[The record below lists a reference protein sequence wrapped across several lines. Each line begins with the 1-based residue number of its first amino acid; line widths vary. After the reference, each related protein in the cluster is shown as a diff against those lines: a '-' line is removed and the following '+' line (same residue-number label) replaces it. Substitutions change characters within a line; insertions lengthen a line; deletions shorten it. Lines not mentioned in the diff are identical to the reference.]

1 VGSGYKRNLCR
12 GRITSQFDL
21 LTLSNPF
28 SPRWQAF
35 LSFEIATISIWFGD
49 YFESFDL
56 RSFIM
61 VTTSFQNSSTT
72 SHIVSS
78 RNCMNRSI
86 SLAAVSLAFML
97 ASNTFA
103 AITQPQRITKTTLT
117 GTNGTFSEAHYG
129 YENLLSVQ
137 ASTVG
142 DLQTEFFSYKSNF
155 QNVAASVIA
164 RDTTLNFAAPAYVPA
179 DGLYESPYTLT
190 FGGSNLH
197 STWRFAYDG
206 GAVSGATPGDNSF
219 ISQTQV
225 VRNGQL
231 HAALVFHGGGSGG
244 VSAGG
249 TFNSTVV
256 MAGLWGASG
265 TGNAGSV
272 EYSYNSA
279 YYNIQSN
286 FYFDGVNT
294 TFTVGTNAYVTTP
307 DGEGNNPTIQMMLI
321 GDVVIPAP
329 GAAALIGLAGL
340 VVGRRRRN

>member
-1 VGSGYKRNLCR
+1 
-12 GRITSQFDL
+12 
-21 LTLSNPF
+21 
-28 SPRWQAF
+28 
-35 LSFEIATISIWFGD
+35 
-49 YFESFDL
+49 
-56 RSFIM
+56 M
-61 VTTSFQNSSTT
+61 VTTSFQSSSTT

-78 RNCMNRSI
+78 CNCMNRSI
-86 SLAAVSLAFML
+86 SIAAASLAFML

-103 AITQPQRITKTTLT
+103 VITQPQRITNTTLT
-117 GTNGTFSEAHYG
+117 GTNGTFSDAHYS
-129 YENLLSVQ
+129 YQNLLSVQ

-142 DLQTEFFSYKSNF
+142 DFQTEFFSYKSNF
-155 QNVAASVIA
+155 QNVSASVIA
-164 RDTTLNFAAPAYVPA
+164 GDTTLNFAAPAYVAA

-206 GAVSGATPGDNSF
+206 GAVSGATPGNDSF

-231 HAALVFHGGGSGG
+231 HAALVFNGGGSGG
-244 VSAGG
+244 ASEGG
-249 TFNSTVV
+249 TFISTVV
-256 MAGLWGASG
+256 MAGLWSATG
-265 TGNAGSV
+265 TGAGSV

-294 TFTVGTNAYVTTP
+294 TFTVGTNNYATTV
-307 DGEGNNPTIQMMLI
+307 DGEGNNPTIQMLLI
-321 GDVVIPAP
+321 GDVVVPSP

-340 VVGRRRRN
+340 VANRRRRN

>member
-1 VGSGYKRNLCR
+1 
-12 GRITSQFDL
+12 
-21 LTLSNPF
+21 
-28 SPRWQAF
+28 
-35 LSFEIATISIWFGD
+35 
-49 YFESFDL
+49 
-56 RSFIM
+56 M

-78 RNCMNRSI
+78 CNCMNRSI
-86 SLAAVSLAFML
+86 SIAAASLAFML

-103 AITQPQRITKTTLT
+103 VITQPQRITNTTLT
-117 GTNGTFSEAHYG
+117 GTNGTFSNAQYR

-137 ASTVG
+137 ASTIG
-142 DLQTEFFSYKSNF
+142 DVQTEFFSYKSNF
-155 QNVAASVIA
+155 QNVSASVIA
-164 RDTTLNFAAPAYVPA
+164 GDATLNFAAPAYVAA

-206 GAVSGATPGDNSF
+206 GAVSGATPGNDSF

-231 HAALVFHGGGSGG
+231 HAALVFNGGGSGG
-244 VSAGG
+244 ASEGG
-249 TFNSTVV
+249 TFISTVV
-256 MAGLWGASG
+256 MAGLWSATG
-265 TGNAGSV
+265 TGAGSV

-279 YYNIQSN
+279 YYNIQNN
-286 FYFDGVNT
+286 FTFDGVNT
-294 TFTVGTNAYVTTP
+294 TFTVGTNAYVTTL

-321 GDVVIPAP
+321 GDVVVPSP

-340 VVGRRRRN
+340 VSSRRRRN

>member
-1 VGSGYKRNLCR
+1 
-12 GRITSQFDL
+12 
-21 LTLSNPF
+21 
-28 SPRWQAF
+28 
-35 LSFEIATISIWFGD
+35 
-49 YFESFDL
+49 
-56 RSFIM
+56 M

-78 RNCMNRSI
+78 CNCMNRSI
-86 SLAAVSLAFML
+86 SIAAASLAFML

-103 AITQPQRITKTTLT
+103 VITQPQRITNTTLT
-117 GTNGTFSEAHYG
+117 GTNGTFSNAQYR

-137 ASTVG
+137 ASTIG
-142 DLQTEFFSYKSNF
+142 DVQTEFFSYKSNF
-155 QNVAASVIA
+155 QNVSASVIA
-164 RDTTLNFAAPAYVPA
+164 GDTTLNFAAPAYVAA

-206 GAVSGATPGDNSF
+206 GAVSGATPGNDSF

-231 HAALVFHGGGSGG
+231 HAALVFNGGGSGG
-244 VSAGG
+244 ASEGG
-249 TFNSTVV
+249 TFISTVV
-256 MAGLWGASG
+256 MAGLWSATG
-265 TGNAGSV
+265 TGAGSV

-279 YYNIQSN
+279 YYNIQNN
-286 FYFDGVNT
+286 FTFDGVNT
-294 TFTVGTNAYVTTP
+294 TFTVGTNAYVTTL

-321 GDVVIPAP
+321 GDVVVPSP

-340 VVGRRRRN
+340 VSSRRRRN

>member
-1 VGSGYKRNLCR
+1 M
-12 GRITSQFDL
+12 F
-21 LTLSNPF
+21 
-28 SPRWQAF
+28 
-35 LSFEIATISIWFGD
+35 
-49 YFESFDL
+49 
-56 RSFIM
+56 
-61 VTTSFQNSSTT
+61 TTSFQNSSTT

-78 RNCMNRSI
+78 CNCMNRSI
-86 SLAAVSLAFML
+86 SIAAASLAFML

-103 AITQPQRITKTTLT
+103 VITQPQRITNTTLT
-117 GTNGTFSEAHYG
+117 GTNGTFSNAQYR

-137 ASTVG
+137 ASTIG
-142 DLQTEFFSYKSNF
+142 DVQTEFFSYKSNF
-155 QNVAASVIA
+155 QNVSASVIA
-164 RDTTLNFAAPAYVPA
+164 GDTTLNFGAPAYVAA

-231 HAALVFHGGGSGG
+231 HAALVFNGGGSGG
-244 VSAGG
+244 VSEGG
-249 TFNSTVV
+249 TFISTVV
-256 MAGLWGASG
+256 MAGLWSATG
-265 TGNAGSV
+265 TGAGSV

-279 YYNIQSN
+279 YYNIQNN
-286 FYFDGVNT
+286 FTFDGVNT
-294 TFTVGTNAYVTTP
+294 TFTVGTNAYVTTL

-321 GDVVIPAP
+321 GDVVVPAP

-340 VVGRRRRN
+340 VANRRRRN

>member
-1 VGSGYKRNLCR
+1 
-12 GRITSQFDL
+12 
-21 LTLSNPF
+21 
-28 SPRWQAF
+28 
-35 LSFEIATISIWFGD
+35 
-49 YFESFDL
+49 
-56 RSFIM
+56 M

-78 RNCMNRSI
+78 CNCMNRSI
-86 SLAAVSLAFML
+86 SIAAASLAFML

-103 AITQPQRITKTTLT
+103 VITQPQRITNTTLT
-117 GTNGTFSEAHYG
+117 GTNGTFSNAQYR

-137 ASTVG
+137 ASTIG
-142 DLQTEFFSYKSNF
+142 DVQTEFFSYKSNF
-155 QNVAASVIA
+155 QNVSASVIA
-164 RDTTLNFAAPAYVPA
+164 GDTTLNFAAPAYVAA

-206 GAVSGATPGDNSF
+206 GAVSGATPGNDSF

-231 HAALVFHGGGSGG
+231 HAALVFTGGGSGG
-244 VSAGG
+244 VSEGG

-256 MAGLWGASG
+256 MAGLWSATG
-265 TGNAGSV
+265 TGAGSV

-279 YYNIQSN
+279 YYNIQNN
-286 FYFDGVNT
+286 FTFDGVNT
-294 TFTVGTNAYVTTP
+294 TFTVGTNAYVTTL

-321 GDVVIPAP
+321 GDVVVPSP

-340 VVGRRRRN
+340 VANRRRRN

>member
-1 VGSGYKRNLCR
+1 
-12 GRITSQFDL
+12 
-21 LTLSNPF
+21 
-28 SPRWQAF
+28 
-35 LSFEIATISIWFGD
+35 
-49 YFESFDL
+49 
-56 RSFIM
+56 M

-78 RNCMNRSI
+78 CNCMNRSI
-86 SLAAVSLAFML
+86 SLAAASLAFML

-103 AITQPQRITKTTLT
+103 VITQPQRITRTTLT
-117 GTNGTFSEAHYG
+117 GTNGTFGSAHYG

-137 ASTVG
+137 ASVVG
-142 DLQTEFFSYKSNF
+142 DVQTEFFSYKSNF
-155 QNVAASVIA
+155 QNVSASVIA
-164 RDTTLNFAAPAYVPA
+164 GDATLNFSEPAYVPA

-190 FGGSNLH
+190 FGGSNLN

-206 GAVSGATPGDNSF
+206 GAVSGATPGNDSF

-231 HAALVFHGGGSGG
+231 HAALVFIGGGAGG
-244 VSAGG
+244 VSEGG

-256 MAGLWGASG
+256 MAGLWSASG
-265 TGNAGSV
+265 TGAGSV

-279 YYNIQSN
+279 YYSIENN
-286 FYFDGVNT
+286 FTYDGVNT
-294 TFTVGTNAYVTTP
+294 TFTVGTNAYVTTL

-321 GDVVIPAP
+321 GDVVVPAP

>member
-1 VGSGYKRNLCR
+1 
-12 GRITSQFDL
+12 
-21 LTLSNPF
+21 
-28 SPRWQAF
+28 
-35 LSFEIATISIWFGD
+35 
-49 YFESFDL
+49 
-56 RSFIM
+56 M

-142 DLQTEFFSYKSNF
+142 DVQTEFFSYKSNF
-155 QNVAASVIA
+155 QNVSASVIA
-164 RDTTLNFAAPAYVPA
+164 GDTTLNFAAPAYVPA

>member
-1 VGSGYKRNLCR
+1 
-12 GRITSQFDL
+12 
-21 LTLSNPF
+21 
-28 SPRWQAF
+28 
-35 LSFEIATISIWFGD
+35 
-49 YFESFDL
+49 
-56 RSFIM
+56 M

-78 RNCMNRSI
+78 CNCMNRSI
-86 SLAAVSLAFML
+86 SIAAASLAFML

-103 AITQPQRITKTTLT
+103 VITQPQRITNTTLT
-117 GTNGTFSEAHYG
+117 GTNGTFSNAQYR

-137 ASTVG
+137 ASTIG
-142 DLQTEFFSYKSNF
+142 DVQTEFFSYKSNF
-155 QNVAASVIA
+155 QNVSASVIA
-164 RDTTLNFAAPAYVPA
+164 GDATLNFAAPAYVAA

-206 GAVSGATPGDNSF
+206 GAVSGATPGNDSF

-231 HAALVFHGGGSGG
+231 HAALVFNGGGSGG
-244 VSAGG
+244 ASEGG
-249 TFNSTVV
+249 TFISTVV
-256 MAGLWGASG
+256 MAGLWSASG

-272 EYSYNSA
+272 EYSFNSA

-294 TFTVGTNAYVTTP
+294 TFTVGTNNYATTV
-307 DGEGNNPTIQMMLI
+307 DGEGNNPTIQMLLI
-321 GDVVIPAP
+321 GDVVVPSP

-340 VVGRRRRN
+340 VSSRRRRN

>member
-1 VGSGYKRNLCR
+1 
-12 GRITSQFDL
+12 
-21 LTLSNPF
+21 
-28 SPRWQAF
+28 
-35 LSFEIATISIWFGD
+35 
-49 YFESFDL
+49 
-56 RSFIM
+56 M

-78 RNCMNRSI
+78 CNCMNRSI
-86 SLAAVSLAFML
+86 SIAAASLAFML

-103 AITQPQRITKTTLT
+103 VITQPQRITNTTLT
-117 GTNGTFSEAHYG
+117 GTNGTFSNAQYR

-137 ASTVG
+137 ASTIG
-142 DLQTEFFSYKSNF
+142 DVQTEFFSYKSNF
-155 QNVAASVIA
+155 QNVSASVIA
-164 RDTTLNFAAPAYVPA
+164 GDATLNFAAPAYVAA

-206 GAVSGATPGDNSF
+206 GAVSGATPGNDSF

-231 HAALVFHGGGSGG
+231 HAALVFNGGGSGG
-244 VSAGG
+244 ASEGG
-249 TFNSTVV
+249 TFISTVV
-256 MAGLWGASG
+256 MAGLWSATG
-265 TGNAGSV
+265 TGAGSV

-294 TFTVGTNAYVTTP
+294 TFTVGTNAYVTTL
-307 DGEGNNPTIQMMLI
+307 DGEGNNPTIQMLLI
-321 GDVVIPAP
+321 GDVVVPSP

-340 VVGRRRRN
+340 VSSRRRRN

>member
-1 VGSGYKRNLCR
+1 
-12 GRITSQFDL
+12 
-21 LTLSNPF
+21 
-28 SPRWQAF
+28 
-35 LSFEIATISIWFGD
+35 
-49 YFESFDL
+49 
-56 RSFIM
+56 M

-72 SHIVSS
+72 SHIISS
-78 RNCMNRSI
+78 CNYMNRSI
-86 SLAAVSLAFML
+86 SITAASLAFML

-103 AITQPQRITKTTLT
+103 EITQPQRITRTTLT
-117 GTNGTFSEAHYG
+117 GTNATFSSAHYG

-142 DLQTEFFSYKSNF
+142 DIQTEFFSYKSNF
-155 QNVAASVIA
+155 QNVSASVIA
-164 RDTTLNFAAPAYVPA
+164 GDATLNFSAPAYVPA

-190 FGGSNLH
+190 FGGSNLN

-206 GAVSGATPGDNSF
+206 DVVSGATPGNDSF

-231 HAALVFHGGGSGG
+231 HAALVFNGGGSGG
-244 VSAGG
+244 VSEGG

-256 MAGLWGASG
+256 MAGLWSASG

-279 YYNIQSN
+279 YYSIENN
-286 FYFDGVNT
+286 FTYDGVNT
-294 TFTVGTNAYVTTP
+294 TFTVGTNAYVTTL
-307 DGEGNNPTIQMMLI
+307 DGEGNNPTIQMLLI
-321 GDVVIPAP
+321 GDVVVPAP

>member
-1 VGSGYKRNLCR
+1 
-12 GRITSQFDL
+12 
-21 LTLSNPF
+21 
-28 SPRWQAF
+28 
-35 LSFEIATISIWFGD
+35 
-49 YFESFDL
+49 
-56 RSFIM
+56 M

-78 RNCMNRSI
+78 CNCMNRSI
-86 SLAAVSLAFML
+86 SIAAASLAFML

-103 AITQPQRITKTTLT
+103 VITQPQRITNTTLT
-117 GTNGTFSEAHYG
+117 GTNGTFSNAQYR

-137 ASTVG
+137 ASTIG
-142 DLQTEFFSYKSNF
+142 DVQTEFFSYKSNF
-155 QNVAASVIA
+155 QNVSASVIA
-164 RDTTLNFAAPAYVPA
+164 GDATLNFAAPAYVAA

-206 GAVSGATPGDNSF
+206 GAVSGATPGNDSF

-231 HAALVFHGGGSGG
+231 HAALVFNGGGSGG
-244 VSAGG
+244 ASEGG
-249 TFNSTVV
+249 TFNTTVV
-256 MAGLWGASG
+256 MAGFWSATG
-265 TGNAGSV
+265 TGAGSV

-279 YYNIQSN
+279 YYNIQNN
-286 FYFDGVNT
+286 FTFDGVNT
-294 TFTVGTNAYVTTP
+294 TFTVGTNAYVTTL

-321 GDVVIPAP
+321 GDVVVPSP

-340 VVGRRRRN
+340 VANRRRRN

>member
-1 VGSGYKRNLCR
+1 
-12 GRITSQFDL
+12 
-21 LTLSNPF
+21 
-28 SPRWQAF
+28 
-35 LSFEIATISIWFGD
+35 
-49 YFESFDL
+49 
-56 RSFIM
+56 M
-61 VTTSFQNSSTT
+61 VTTSFQSSSTT

-86 SLAAVSLAFML
+86 SIAAASLAFML

-103 AITQPQRITKTTLT
+103 VITQPQRITNTTLT
-117 GTNGTFSEAHYG
+117 GTNGTFSNAQYR

-137 ASTVG
+137 ASTIG
-142 DLQTEFFSYKSNF
+142 DVQTEFFSYKSNF
-155 QNVAASVIA
+155 QNVSASVIA
-164 RDTTLNFAAPAYVPA
+164 GDATLNFAAPAYVAA

-206 GAVSGATPGDNSF
+206 GAVSGATPGNDSF

-231 HAALVFHGGGSGG
+231 HAALVFNGGGSGG
-244 VSAGG
+244 ASEGG
-249 TFNSTVV
+249 TFISTVV
-256 MAGLWGASG
+256 MAGLWSATG
-265 TGNAGSV
+265 TGAGSV

-279 YYNIQSN
+279 YYNIQNN
-286 FYFDGVNT
+286 FTFDGVNT
-294 TFTVGTNAYVTTP
+294 TFTVGTNAYVTTL

-321 GDVVIPAP
+321 GDVVVPSP

-340 VVGRRRRN
+340 VSSRRRRN

>member
-1 VGSGYKRNLCR
+1 MS
-12 GRITSQFDL
+12 
-21 LTLSNPF
+21 
-28 SPRWQAF
+28 
-35 LSFEIATISIWFGD
+35 
-49 YFESFDL
+49 
-56 RSFIM
+56 
-61 VTTSFQNSSTT
+61 TTSFQNSSTT
-72 SHIVSS
+72 SHIVSYC
-78 RNCMNRSI
+78 NCMNRSI
-86 SLAAVSLAFML
+86 SLAAASLAFML

-103 AITQPQRITKTTLT
+103 VITQPQRITNTTLT
-117 GTNGTFSEAHYG
+117 GTNGTFSNARYG

-142 DLQTEFFSYKSNF
+142 DVQTEFFSYKSNF
-155 QNVAASVIA
+155 QNVSASVIA
-164 RDTTLNFAAPAYVPA
+164 GDTTLNFAAPAYVAA

-206 GAVSGATPGDNSF
+206 GAVSGATPGNDSV

-231 HAALVFHGGGSGG
+231 HAALVFNGGGSGG
-244 VSAGG
+244 ASEGG
-249 TFNSTVV
+249 TFISPVV
-256 MAGLWGASG
+256 MAGLWSATG
-265 TGNAGSV
+265 TGAGSV

-294 TFTVGTNAYVTTP
+294 TFTVGTNAYGTTL
-307 DGEGNNPTIQMMLI
+307 DGEGNNPTIQMLLI
-321 GDVVIPAP
+321 GDVVVPSP

-340 VVGRRRRN
+340 MSSRRRRS

>member
-1 VGSGYKRNLCR
+1 
-12 GRITSQFDL
+12 
-21 LTLSNPF
+21 
-28 SPRWQAF
+28 
-35 LSFEIATISIWFGD
+35 
-49 YFESFDL
+49 
-56 RSFIM
+56 M
-61 VTTSFQNSSTT
+61 VTTSFQSSSTT
-72 SHIVSS
+72 SHIISS

-86 SLAAVSLAFML
+86 SIAAASLAFML

-103 AITQPQRITKTTLT
+103 VITQPQRITNTTLT
-117 GTNGTFSEAHYG
+117 GTNGTFSNAQYR

-137 ASTVG
+137 ASTIG
-142 DLQTEFFSYKSNF
+142 DVQTEFFSYKSNF
-155 QNVAASVIA
+155 QNVSASVIA
-164 RDTTLNFAAPAYVPA
+164 GDTTLNFGAPAYVAA

-231 HAALVFHGGGSGG
+231 HAALVFNGGGSGG
-244 VSAGG
+244 ASEGG
-249 TFNSTVV
+249 TFISTVV
-256 MAGLWGASG
+256 MAGLWSATG
-265 TGNAGSV
+265 TGAGSV

-279 YYNIQSN
+279 YYNIQNN
-286 FYFDGVNT
+286 FTFDGVNT
-294 TFTVGTNAYVTTP
+294 TFTVGTNAYVTTL

-321 GDVVIPAP
+321 GDVVVPSP

-340 VVGRRRRN
+340 VANRRRRN

>member
-1 VGSGYKRNLCR
+1 
-12 GRITSQFDL
+12 
-21 LTLSNPF
+21 
-28 SPRWQAF
+28 
-35 LSFEIATISIWFGD
+35 
-49 YFESFDL
+49 
-56 RSFIM
+56 M

-78 RNCMNRSI
+78 CNCMNRSI
-86 SLAAVSLAFML
+86 SIAAASLAFML

-103 AITQPQRITKTTLT
+103 VITQPQRITNTTLT
-117 GTNGTFSEAHYG
+117 GTNGTFSNAQYR

-137 ASTVG
+137 ASTIG
-142 DLQTEFFSYKSNF
+142 DVQTEFFSYKSNF
-155 QNVAASVIA
+155 QNVSASVIA
-164 RDTTLNFAAPAYVPA
+164 GDATLNFAAPAYVAA

-206 GAVSGATPGDNSF
+206 GAVSGATPGNDSF

-231 HAALVFHGGGSGG
+231 HAALVFNGGGSGG
-244 VSAGG
+244 ASEGG
-249 TFNSTVV
+249 TFISTVV
-256 MAGLWGASG
+256 MAGLWSATG
-265 TGNAGSV
+265 TGAGSV

-294 TFTVGTNAYVTTP
+294 TFTVGTNAYVTTL
-307 DGEGNNPTIQMMLI
+307 DGEGNNPTIQMLLI
-321 GDVVIPAP
+321 GDVVVPAP
-329 GAAALIGLAGL
+329 GAAALIGLACL

>member
-1 VGSGYKRNLCR
+1 
-12 GRITSQFDL
+12 
-21 LTLSNPF
+21 
-28 SPRWQAF
+28 
-35 LSFEIATISIWFGD
+35 
-49 YFESFDL
+49 
-56 RSFIM
+56 M

-78 RNCMNRSI
+78 CNCMNRSI
-86 SLAAVSLAFML
+86 SIAAASLAFML

-103 AITQPQRITKTTLT
+103 VITQPQRITNTTLT
-117 GTNGTFSEAHYG
+117 GTNGTFSNAQYR

-137 ASTVG
+137 ASTIG
-142 DLQTEFFSYKSNF
+142 DVQTEFFSYKSNF
-155 QNVAASVIA
+155 QNVSASVIA
-164 RDTTLNFAAPAYVPA
+164 GDATLNFAAPAYVAA

-231 HAALVFHGGGSGG
+231 HAALVFNGGGSGG
-244 VSAGG
+244 ASEGG
-249 TFNSTVV
+249 TFISTVV
-256 MAGLWGASG
+256 MAGLWSATG
-265 TGNAGSV
+265 TGAGSV

-279 YYNIQSN
+279 YYNIQNN
-286 FYFDGVNT
+286 FTFDGVNT
-294 TFTVGTNAYVTTP
+294 TFTVGTNAYVTTL

-321 GDVVIPAP
+321 GDVVVPAP

-340 VVGRRRRN
+340 VANRRRRN

>member
-1 VGSGYKRNLCR
+1 
-12 GRITSQFDL
+12 
-21 LTLSNPF
+21 
-28 SPRWQAF
+28 
-35 LSFEIATISIWFGD
+35 
-49 YFESFDL
+49 
-56 RSFIM
+56 M

-78 RNCMNRSI
+78 CNCMNRSI
-86 SLAAVSLAFML
+86 SFAAASLAFML

-103 AITQPQRITKTTLT
+103 EITQPQRITRTTLT
-117 GTNGTFSEAHYG
+117 GTNATFSSAHYG

-142 DLQTEFFSYKSNF
+142 DIQTEFFSYKSNF
-155 QNVAASVIA
+155 QNVSASVIA
-164 RDTTLNFAAPAYVPA
+164 GDATLNFSAPAYVPA

-190 FGGSNLH
+190 FGGSNLN

-206 GAVSGATPGDNSF
+206 DVVSGATPGNDSF

-231 HAALVFHGGGSGG
+231 HAALVFNGGGSGG
-244 VSAGG
+244 VSEGG

-256 MAGLWGASG
+256 MAGLWSASG

-279 YYNIQSN
+279 YYSIENN
-286 FYFDGVNT
+286 FTYDGVNT
-294 TFTVGTNAYVTTP
+294 TFTVGTNAYVTTL
-307 DGEGNNPTIQMMLI
+307 DGEGNNPTIQMLLI
-321 GDVVIPAP
+321 GDVVVPAP

>member
-1 VGSGYKRNLCR
+1 
-12 GRITSQFDL
+12 
-21 LTLSNPF
+21 
-28 SPRWQAF
+28 
-35 LSFEIATISIWFGD
+35 
-49 YFESFDL
+49 
-56 RSFIM
+56 M

-78 RNCMNRSI
+78 CNCMNRSI
-86 SLAAVSLAFML
+86 SIAAASLAFML

-103 AITQPQRITKTTLT
+103 VITQPQRITNTTLT
-117 GTNGTFSEAHYG
+117 GTNGTFSNAQYR

-137 ASTVG
+137 ASTIG
-142 DLQTEFFSYKSNF
+142 DVQTEFFSYKSNF
-155 QNVAASVIA
+155 QNVSASVIA
-164 RDTTLNFAAPAYVPA
+164 GDATLNFAAPAYVAA

-206 GAVSGATPGDNSF
+206 GAVSGATPGNDSF

-231 HAALVFHGGGSGG
+231 HAALVFNGGGSGG
-244 VSAGG
+244 ASEGG
-249 TFNSTVV
+249 TFNTTVV
-256 MAGLWGASG
+256 MAGFWSATG
-265 TGNAGSV
+265 TGAGSV

-279 YYNIQSN
+279 YYNIQNN
-286 FYFDGVNT
+286 FTFDGVNT
-294 TFTVGTNAYVTTP
+294 TFTVGTNAYVTTL

-321 GDVVIPAP
+321 GDVVVPSP

-340 VVGRRRRN
+340 VSSRRRRN

>member
-1 VGSGYKRNLCR
+1 
-12 GRITSQFDL
+12 
-21 LTLSNPF
+21 
-28 SPRWQAF
+28 
-35 LSFEIATISIWFGD
+35 
-49 YFESFDL
+49 
-56 RSFIM
+56 M

-78 RNCMNRSI
+78 CNCMNRSI
-86 SLAAVSLAFML
+86 SIAAASLAFML

-103 AITQPQRITKTTLT
+103 VITQPQRITNTTLT
-117 GTNGTFSEAHYG
+117 GTNGTFSNAQYR

-137 ASTVG
+137 ASTIG
-142 DLQTEFFSYKSNF
+142 DVQTEFFSYKSNF
-155 QNVAASVIA
+155 QNVSASVIA
-164 RDTTLNFAAPAYVPA
+164 GDATLNFAAPAYVAA

-206 GAVSGATPGDNSF
+206 GAVSGATPGNDSF

-231 HAALVFHGGGSGG
+231 HAALVFNGGGSGG
-244 VSAGG
+244 ASEGG
-249 TFNSTVV
+249 TFISTVV
-256 MAGLWGASG
+256 MAGLWSATG
-265 TGNAGSV
+265 TGAGSV
-272 EYSYNSA
+272 EYSFNSA

-294 TFTVGTNAYVTTP
+294 TFTVGTNAYVTTL
-307 DGEGNNPTIQMMLI
+307 DGEGNNPTIQMLLI
-321 GDVVIPAP
+321 GDVVVPSP

-340 VVGRRRRN
+340 VSSRRRRN